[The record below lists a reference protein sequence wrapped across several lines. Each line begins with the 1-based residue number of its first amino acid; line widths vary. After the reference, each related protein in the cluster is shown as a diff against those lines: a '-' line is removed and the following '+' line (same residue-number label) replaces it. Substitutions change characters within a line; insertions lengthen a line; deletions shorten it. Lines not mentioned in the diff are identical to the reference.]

1 MRSAG
6 WSGTTTRC
14 LEGSKGLQHDMTA
27 ALMDSVVPQNGLS
40 GSQQALARS
49 DRAAASCQRE
59 QFIAHQMQTH
69 RLGERA
75 VKAMRFHGFPY
86 VVPQFRP

>member
-27 ALMDSVVPQNGLS
+27 ALMDSVVPKTVCQDRKRAPA
-40 GSQQALARS
+40 QIARQLH
-49 DRAAASCQRE
+49 ASVSSSS
-59 QFIAHQMQTH
+59 QTH

-75 VKAMRFHGFPY
+75 VKAIRFHGFPY